1 MVEYLVASLASQV
14 SYLVHSLHFRSNSSP
29 CQFDCGMH
37 YGTSCRNTVVNKLVL
52 HVPLYIIILT
62 VYYTFIIIAMALFVV
77 LLSLVSL
84 LTDWPSFRST

>member
-14 SYLVHSLHFRSNSSP
+14 SYLVHSLHFWSNSSR
-29 CQFDCGMH
+29 QFDCGMH

-52 HVPLYIIILT
+52 HVPLYIIILI